1 MKTEVTLNDIYR
13 AIEDFRKE
21 TRETY
26 VTKDEFY
33 PVKNIAFG
41 MVGAVSFTVLGAL
54 LTMIIKQ
61 SLGAP

>member
-1 MKTEVTLNDIYR
+1 MKRDITLNDIYQ
-13 AIEDFRKE
+13 AIESFRKE
-21 TRETY
+21 VRETY

-61 SLGAP
+61 AIAR

>member
-1 MKTEVTLNDIYR
+1 MKTNITLNDIYN
-13 AIEDFRKE
+13 AIEAFRKE
-21 TRETY
+21 VRETY

-41 MVGAVSFTVLGAL
+41 MVGAVSFTVLGAI

-61 SLGAP
+61 SMAQ